1 MALVCAIFIQNPLS
15 VATASGAIGSIS
27 IGVIG
32 YLSWWHLNLDPVSLC
47 AVLMSIGMSVDFTA
61 HVSYHFQ
68 VHQNHLKLHFTLF
81 IITYLFKLS
90 HKREIRNGQI
100 VEIPLKLPRDKL
112 YNAIQAIAWPMS
124 QAGLSTVIC
133 VLPLIFLQVIIF
145 NIFYNYEI
153 FLFAELYS
161 IGFCQNNLVGCHL
174 GSFPWSGAF
183 ACFFGRTSSTLAGTE
198 LLSNGR
204 AKIATNGRTAKGT
217 AQCRL

>member
-68 VHQNHLKLHFTLF
+68 VLPIATGFDLF
-81 IITYLFKLS
+81 LYFQLS
-90 HKREIRNGQI
+90 HKREIHNGQI
-100 VEIPLKLPRDKL
+100 IETPLKLPRDKL

-133 VLPLIFLQVIIF
+133 VLPLIFLQANPILHSIF
-145 NIFYNYEI
+145 MF
-153 FLFAELYS
+153 FFSELHPF
-161 IGFCQNNLVGCHL
+161 GFCQNNFTCCHL
-174 GSFPWSGAF
+174 GPFPWIGKFILFIKLFHRSF
-183 ACFFGRTSSTLAGTE
+183 CPPFWPLCLHAGW
-198 LLSNGR
+198 S
-204 AKIATNGRTAKGT
+204 
-217 AQCRL
+217 